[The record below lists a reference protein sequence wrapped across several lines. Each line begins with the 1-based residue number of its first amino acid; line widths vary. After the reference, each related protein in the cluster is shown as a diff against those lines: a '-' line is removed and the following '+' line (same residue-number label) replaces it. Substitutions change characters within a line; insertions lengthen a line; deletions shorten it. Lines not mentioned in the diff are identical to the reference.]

1 MQIKINYSGQKRQ
14 TFFNKI
20 ANTKPLMR
28 ELSLMG
34 LSAIQKNIENGIKPD
49 NAPLTKAVKQGNNTL
64 RDIGTLRSSL
74 TARSTETEAIVGTNV
89 SYAHIHNPEDGRT
102 ETVIRPKKAKF
113 LCLPASAY
121 TRTLYRT
128 YGWSAA
134 EVIAGLQRSGYAVY
148 RPYKKGTRVRANVI
162 MAKKKGENA
171 FALFIL
177 KKSITVPARPF
188 MFLPDNV
195 INTMQSRVE
204 EYYAS

>member
-28 ELSLMG
+28 ELSLIG

-102 ETVIRPKKAKF
+102 ATVIRPKNTKF
-113 LCLPASAY
+113 LCLPASFE
-121 TRTLYRT
+121 TRKLLRKN
-128 YGWSAA
+128 GWSVRG
-134 EVIAGLQRSGYAVY
+134 VISGLEKEGVAVY
-148 RPYKKGTRVRANVI
+148 RPYKRGSKIRANVI

-177 KKSITVPARPF
+177 KKSITIPARPF
-188 MFLPDNV
+188 MFLPNDV
-195 INTMQSRVE
+195 MAAIEKRIG
-204 EYYAS
+204 EYYEA

>member
-1 MQIKINYSGQKRQ
+1 MQVKIEIEERVKKS
-14 TFFNKI
+14 FFNKI
-20 ANTKPLMR
+20 ANRKPLMK
-28 ELSLMG
+28 EISLMA
-34 LSAIQKNIENGIKPD
+34 LSAIQKNIESGIKPD
-49 NAPLTKAVKQGNNTL
+49 NAPLTKIVKQGNNTL
-64 RDIGTLRSSL
+64 RDTGKLRSSL
-74 TARSTETEAIVGTNV
+74 TARHSEIEAAVGTNV
-89 SYAHIHNPEDGRT
+89 PYAHIHNPEDGRT
-102 ETVIRPKKAKF
+102 ATVIRPKGAKF

-134 EVIAGLQRSGYAVY
+134 EVIAGLQRSGCAVY

-188 MFLPDNV
+188 MFLPNDV
-195 INTMQSRVE
+195 MAAIEKRIGA
-204 EYYAS
+204 YYEA